1 MPAKNS
7 KKNTCDRF
15 RRREKN
21 MEIITQPF
29 FGLAVFAAAYILSR
43 IINERGLKILNKEE
57 KARLIDNFSTYRIFS
72 SIAVIV
78 VLGLLIVS
86 ERFLRQLPSEYQL
99 AFPLAVISVLFSL
112 NFIGYKK
119 LTTLDLP
126 RRYLNFYLISI
137 FVQYFGIFFLFAPI
151 FIETFSKF
159 GN

>member
-1 MPAKNS
+1 
-7 KKNTCDRF
+7 
-15 RRREKN
+15 

-43 IINERGLKILNKEE
+43 IINERGLKILNTEE

-86 ERFLRQLPSEYQL
+86 ERFLRQLPSEYHL

-126 RRYLNFYLISI
+126 KRYLNFYLISI

-151 FIETFSKF
+151 FIKTFSTF

>member
-1 MPAKNS
+1 
-7 KKNTCDRF
+7 
-15 RRREKN
+15 